1 MSETGRIITAAK
13 WRNRIL
19 FSFIS
24 IALIV
29 AFVADVAIGSVNIPF
44 PDLLNILFGKNST
57 HESWNTIVF
66 DFRLPRAITAVLCGS
81 ALAVSGLQMQSLF
94 KNPIAGPHL
103 LGVSSGASL
112 GVALLV
118 LATGSLTFF
127 KDFIGNEG
135 WGLIIAAVV
144 GSLLVLL
151 LMLFVSTRVNDITTV
166 LIVGMMFGSVLSA
179 IVGILQYYS
188 DNDSLKAFTIW
199 SFGSLSGVVWKQL
212 NVLIPSLILGFVLA
226 FMMIKPLNLLLLGE
240 NYAKSTGLNLIRTRF
255 LLIIST
261 GILAGGI
268 TAFCGPIGFIGSAVP
283 HINRIIF
290 KTTDHKLLVPASLIS
305 GALLV
310 LICDIIAQL
319 PKDQGSLPINAIT
332 ALIGAPIVIWIIL
345 SRRGA
350 KGFF

>member
-1 MSETGRIITAAK
+1 MSEVGRIVSASK

-19 FSFIS
+19 FSS
-24 IALIV
+24 ILILLMI

-44 PDLLNILFGKNST
+44 AELTKILFGKTSG

-66 DFRLPRAITAVLCGS
+66 DFRLPRAITAVLAGA

-94 KNPIAGPHL
+94 RNPIAGPYL

-112 GVALLV
+112 GVALLI

-135 WGLIIAAVV
+135 WGMIIAAIT
-144 GSLLVLL
+144 GSSLVLL
-151 LMLFVSTRVNDITTV
+151 LMLFISTRVNDITTI
-166 LIVGMMFGSVLSA
+166 LIIGMMFGSVVSA
-179 IVGILQYYS
+179 IVGILEYYS

-212 NVLIPSLILGFVLA
+212 HVLIPSLIIGFVVA
-226 FMMIKPLNLLLLGE
+226 FIMIKPLNLLLLGE
-240 NYAKSTGLNLIRTRF
+240 NYAKSTGLNLMRTRI

-268 TAFCGPIGFIGSAVP
+268 TAFCGPIGFIGTAVP

-290 KTTDHKLLVPASLIS
+290 KTTDHRLLVPASLIS

-310 LICDIIAQL
+310 LICDIVAQL
-319 PKDQGSLPINAIT
+319 PKDQVSLPINAIT

-350 KGFF
+350 KSFF